1 MATNIATQMRWE
13 QPVYDALVAR
23 ARDEGRSINNMA
35 NRLLAEALNVGSAD
49 VTAKQIRQSL

>member
-35 NRLLAEALNVGSAD
+35 NRLLAEALNVGPSAD
-49 VTAKQIRQSL
+49 AEAVRQSL